1 MKTPMLVTDD
11 RTLEQFLYAHRH
23 RFRAQRKENGR
34 THWVYPVDSRLLE
47 TIREYLDLYK
57 EASA

>member
-34 THWVYPVDSRLLE
+34 THWIYTLDSRLLE
-47 TIREYLDLYK
+47 TVREYFDLYK
-57 EASA
+57 EVSV

>member
-1 MKTPMLVTDD
+1 MKTPLLVTDD
-11 RTLEQFLYAHRH
+11 RTLEQFLHAHRH
-23 RFRAQRKENGR
+23 RFCAQRKENGR

-47 TIREYLDLYK
+47 IIREYFELHK